1 MKAMRNSNAQHV
13 DYGFMLGWV
22 QSNKK
27 AIPSNI
33 DGVMERNGHFLF
45 MEWKRE
51 GEKTSLGQSILLHQ
65 LAKLPRVF
73 VICIHGYSDSTGRM
87 ISSITAIRPNGTE
100 EELGSGESALH
111 DIVSKFYSYAERQNV
126 VH

>member
-1 MKAMRNSNAQHV
+1 MRAMRNSNAQHV

-22 QSNKK
+22 ESNKK

-33 DGVMERNGHFLF
+33 DGVMERNGYFLF
-45 MEWKRE
+45 MEWKKE
-51 GEKTSLGQSILLHQ
+51 GESMSLGQSILLHQ

-73 VICIHGYSDSTGRM
+73 VICVHGYSDNTGRM
-87 ISSITAIRPNGTE
+87 ISGVSVIRPDGTE
-100 EELGSGESALH
+100 EMVGSGESALH
-111 DIVSKFYSYAERQNV
+111 EVVTKFYNYAERKNA